1 MVGKSRTSADA
12 VATLQAIEE
21 RPFEFDFFAVLRRL
35 ECLHPDKPRFGEGAR
50 PVDEPVRLTQEP
62 SLAFAPSA
70 LASFRAA
77 AGSEPHRLTEY
88 FFGLFGPHGPLPLH
102 MTEYAKDREL
112 NADDPSFRRFADIF
126 HHRMLLLFYRA
137 VANASP
143 ATSLDRPA
151 SGRFDAYVG
160 SIFGIAGSELRSRD
174 AVPDSAKLHLAG
186 LLSLKTRPA
195 VALAALLNS
204 FIQLPFRVVEFFG
217 AWMKLATVDWSM
229 LGTRLRPST
238 LGSDTVLGSS
248 VWTCQNRFR
257 LVCGPVPFE
266 AFSRLLPGRE
276 SLTKLRDLVR
286 NYLGDEFEWDLNL
299 VLVANE
305 VPQLELGVAGELG
318 WTTWLGQRRSAADA
332 ADVIVNPNT
341 IHP

>member
-1 MVGKSRTSADA
+1 MVAKSRTSADV
-12 VATLQAIEE
+12 VAALQAIEE
-21 RPFEFDFFAVLRRL
+21 RPYQYDFFAVLRYL
-35 ECLHPDKPRFGEGAR
+35 ESLHKDKPRFGEGAR
-50 PVDEPVRLTQEP
+50 PVDEPIRLTQEP
-62 SLAFAPSA
+62 SLAFAPST
-70 LASFRAA
+70 LASFRA
-77 AGSEPHRLTEY
+77 GRDSEPHRLTEY

-102 MTEYAKDREL
+102 MTEYAKEREL
-112 NADDPSFRRFADIF
+112 NADDPTFRRFADIF
-126 HHRMLLLFYRA
+126 HHRLLLLFYRA

-143 ATSLDRPA
+143 AASLDRP
-151 SGRFDAYVG
+151 SSRFDGYVG
-160 SIFGIAGSELRSRD
+160 SVFGIGSTDLRGRD

-204 FIQLPFRVVEFFG
+204 FMQLPFRVIEFLG

-238 LGSDTVLGSS
+238 LGSDVVLGSS

-257 LVCGPVPFE
+257 LVCGPIPF
-266 AFSRLLPGRE
+266 ASFKRMLPGQD
-276 SLTKLRDLVR
+276 SLAKLRDLVR

-299 VLVANE
+299 VLHANE
-305 VPQLELGVAGELG
+305 VPQLQLGVAGELG
-318 WTTWLGQRRSAADA
+318 WTTWLGQRRSSADA

-341 IHP
+341 IHT

>member
-1 MVGKSRTSADA
+1 MVTKSRTSADV
-12 VATLQAIEE
+12 VAGLQAIEE
-21 RPFEFDFFAVLRRL
+21 RPYAFDFFAVLRYL
-35 ECLHPDKPRFGEGAR
+35 ESVHKDKPHFGEATR
-50 PVDEPVRLTQEP
+50 PVDEPIRLTQEP
-62 SLAFAPSA
+62 SLAFAPA
-70 LASFRAA
+70 TLASFRAGR
-77 AGSEPHRLTEY
+77 GSEPHRLTEY

-102 MTEYAKDREL
+102 MTEYAKEREL
-112 NADDPSFRRFADIF
+112 NADDPTFRRFADIF
-126 HHRMLLLFYRA
+126 HHRLLLLFYRA

-143 ATSLDRPA
+143 AASLDRPA
-151 SGRFDAYVG
+151 SSRFDAYVG
-160 SIFGIAGSELRSRD
+160 SVFGIGGADLRGHD

-204 FIQLPFRVVEFFG
+204 FMQLPFRVVEFLG

-238 LGSDTVLGSS
+238 LGSDMVLGSS

-257 LVCGPVPFE
+257 LVCGPIPFA
-266 AFSRLLPGRE
+266 AFKRLLPGHE
-276 SLTKLRDLVR
+276 SLAKLRDLVR

-299 VLVANE
+299 VLHANE
-305 VPQLELGVAGELG
+305 VPQLQLGVAGELG
-318 WTTWLGQRRSAADA
+318 WTTWLGQRRSSADA

-341 IHP
+341 IHN